1 VSDANFVI
9 DHLSAKQMENGFD
22 RVERANVARDVD
34 SDFRIISKPLG
45 VRHFEEVPT
54 ATNGRR
60 FVRCSLGLVSMAYSL
75 YVTTE
80 PIFASSK
87 PEFTL
92 RWDTST
98 LADPAVIDDPDKIS
112 MSARQAQELGRL
124 MAEATRSAMPKS

>member
-1 VSDANFVI
+1 MLIHWLTLFTGSRKASDANFVI

-60 FVRCSLGLVSMAYSL
+60 LVCCSLGLVSMAYSL

-87 PEFTL
+87 PEFTF
-92 RWDTST
+92 
-98 LADPAVIDDPDKIS
+98 A
-112 MSARQAQELGRL
+112 LGHFHVG
-124 MAEATRSAMPKS
+124 